1 MYDLLFFALLSGAL
15 AAFLA
20 FAYILFNLALFLAYK
35 ASGGRRGLIPY
46 MKKYL

>member
-1 MYDLLFFALLSGAL
+1 MYSIILFTLFSGAL

-20 FAYILFNLALFLAYK
+20 LAYIGFTFALFLAYK
-35 ASGGRRGLIPY
+35 AGGGRWGLIPY

>member
-1 MYDLLFFALLSGAL
+1 MIDLILFALICGAG

-20 FAYILFNLALFLAYK
+20 VAYTLFNLALFLAYK
-35 ASGGRRGLIPY
+35 AGGGRRGLIPY